1 MSWLLSDRC
10 TLAQMGQIT
19 PAGMT
24 EAEAFAAVAL
34 GAVAC
39 DGVLGRDEAHALRR
53 HLEYR
58 TPYKNASESE
68 MAALFDGLLSVLREQ
83 GLEQLVDQALPQLNL
98 EQQETALALATQLV
112 HADRSVDPAE
122 TAFLETLTR
131 KVDLPDSR
139 ARGIVEAIM
148 ALNRDSLLS

>member
-1 MSWLLSDRC
+1 
-10 TLAQMGQIT
+10 MGQIT
-19 PAGMT
+19 PAVMT

-53 HLEYR
+53 HLEHR
-58 TPYKNASESE
+58 TPYKNNSESE
-68 MAALFDGLLSVLREQ
+68 MAALFDGLLAVLREQ

-98 EQQETALALATQLV
+98 DQQETALALATQLV

-139 ARGIVEAIM
+139 ANGIVEAIM